1 MSEPGSVPLKPRA
14 ESFVQ
19 HVLQGATLKAAWQAS
34 ARDVGARVPG
44 DGGAQVGGSRA
55 AATPKIAERI
65 AFLKRQRA
73 ADAAPSEELNL
84 EDLGAIMAGIS
95 DALIES
101 AAIAELNGHVALSAA
116 LRRAAVTHVNRAG
129 RVQRVQGDAPDKAES
144 FDACGALER
153 IICQCS

>member
-1 MSEPGSVPLKPRA
+1 MEETGSEPLRGRKERFAVLLAEGGLTQVQAYCQSVTPIVEPTPGRQ
-14 ESFVQ
+14 V
-19 HVLQGATLKAAWQAS
+19 AASRLSKEVA
-34 ARDVGARVPG
+34 ARV
-44 DGGAQVGGSRA
+44 
-55 AATPKIAERI
+55 

-95 DALIES
+95 DVLIES